1 LGTMGMMMA
10 TIKTIKSIESD
21 IKGVKENVKLL
32 KDIFI
37 NNIGQ

>member
-1 LGTMGMMMA
+1 MGMMMA
-10 TIKTIKSIESD
+10 TIKTINSIESD
-21 IKGVKENVKLL
+21 IKGVKENVKSL